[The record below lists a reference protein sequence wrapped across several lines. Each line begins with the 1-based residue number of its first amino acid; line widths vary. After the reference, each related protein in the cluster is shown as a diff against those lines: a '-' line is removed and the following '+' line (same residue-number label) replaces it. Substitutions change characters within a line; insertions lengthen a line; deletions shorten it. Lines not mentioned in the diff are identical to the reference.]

1 MSDAYKYTRARD
13 ALFYMRGDMWTD
25 VVFLTN
31 FLLYIF
37 YFFNRTFWH
46 VLSCVCEWDKWTQ
59 IQMKNKFMGC
69 AWKLVSIQKWFYAF
83 FNDSHNYFLCFF
95 YRVLSRYVLFI
106 FCIFFMNMWRFF
118 FLLTIIWTILMSI
131 NFLHMVHLVYL
142 LWVVNWICLCYN

>member
-1 MSDAYKYTRARD
+1 MPC
-13 ALFYMRGDMWTD
+13 FNMRGDMWTD

-31 FLLYIF
+31 FLLYI
-37 YFFNRTFWH
+37 YFIFLTAHFDMFW
-46 VLSCVCEWDKWTQ
+46 VVYVSGGKRTQ

-118 FLLTIIWTILMSI
+118 VNDYLD
-131 NFLHMVHLVYL
+131 NFDEYKFSTYGSSSLF
-142 LWVVNWICLCYN
+142 VVSS